1 MAAPARNRTSSRGV
15 PLWLEPPQT
24 NLLFNSHAQ
33 AQLAPYEPA
42 RTTLHFTF
50 GSAVMMDFVKNW
62 LHFAKKSGLT
72 PYLIG
77 AADTGTRDYCASA
90 GVASA
95 AIDPR
100 LDVWTYQRKK
110 QSEVTDDALGKTQ
123 WQYFRH
129 HNSDFLGMG
138 LVKVAF
144 LWELLSSGL
153 DVLISDLDVVWL
165 NDGWKR
171 WMTWRE
177 PSQPPVPEAGLMA
190 MADLLV
196 TTDELNTER
205 DAQGGRAAELNTGVV
220 YLRAGAGARAMV
232 QMWRESMLRL
242 SKHRAKS
249 QLTENDNDQ
258 SLFNQIVHGGD
269 VTDSFASGLAA
280 YLQAAGLPELPPAQ
294 HKEIAAR
301 TRRIFRTRAKAR
313 PCLPTESCDAV
324 PFTFATLPIRPFSSG
339 HTWFNQGVQE
349 MEGHELPQHMPVNVH
364 FTFQFGDTPKYPH
377 GKRQRAREAGLWAVD
392 PPEYFTQGVYV
403 ALRGP
408 AYSAAEQAS
417 VYRRFPEWS
426 PQRHMFMDAPQ
437 RQAVRDLLGLASTF
451 DEPARRGVTVL
462 PKFYCHCDRYWNFLT
477 RCRIPFV
484 PKMKLPFG
492 CPMDSLYLTDRWND
506 KGVLY
511 REHTFLANPNVPRA
525 LRENKVLLSVA
536 DAGAARTSGPDNAT
550 HVEVAYGTPMN
561 DVKAAV
567 LAANPAVRVV
577 EVSAEHLRR
586 LCRWLGSTQKQK
598 AFNSLMRYVLTESSR
613 YCPNEDHGG
622 YGAPGFNWQNPFTA
636 YNCTWGFRAPA
647 EYPEQ
652 RACGADDPATIA
664 TRGSPGSA
672 AAGPTLEER
681 SNSTTCPRQMLCDH
695 NVDPNGRV
703 TREITRCN
711 IEGYNGLS
719 PAFKPIADAMLA
731 KMPGGRCPYPPLDVP
746 GPGPGFD
753 RVGHWV
759 GPT

>member
-1 MAAPARNRTSSRGV
+1 M
-15 PLWLEPPQT
+15 PLWLETGET

-33 AQLAPYEPA
+33 AQLAPYVPA

-62 LHFAKKSGLT
+62 LHFAKKAGLT
-72 PYLIG
+72 PYLVG
-77 AADTGTRDYCASA
+77 TADTGTRDYCAGA
-90 GVASA
+90 GVAAA

-144 LWELLSSGL
+144 LWELLISGL

-177 PSQPPVPEAGLMA
+177 PAQPPVPEASLMA
-190 MADLLV
+190 LADLLV

-205 DAQGGRAAELNTGVV
+205 DTQGGRAAELNTGVV
-220 YLRAGAGARAMV
+220 YFRAGPGARAMV

-242 SKHRAKS
+242 SRQRAKS

-269 VTDSFASGLAA
+269 VTDSLVGSLASQLKA
-280 YLQAAGLPELPPAQ
+280 LGLPELAKSK
-294 HKEIAAR
+294 HKEIASR
-301 TRRIFRTRAKAR
+301 TRRIFRTRASGR
-313 PCLPTESCDAV
+313 PCLPTETCAPV

-349 MEGHELPQHMPVNVH
+349 MEGHELPQHTPVNVH
-364 FTFQFGDTPKYPH
+364 FTFQALLPTPATHPAPTRSPTPTPTSTPNPTSTSTSTPNPTPGPGPYPNPHPNPNPNQFGDTPKYPH

-408 AYSAAEQAS
+408 AYTAAEQAS

-451 DEPARRGVTVL
+451 DDPSRRGVTIL
-462 PKFYCHCDRYWNFLT
+462 PKFHCHCDRYWNFLSK
-477 RCRIPFV
+477 CRIPFV

-511 REHTFLANPNVPRA
+511 REHAFLANSNVPRA
-525 LRENKVLLSVA
+525 LRDNAVLLTVA
-536 DAGAARTSGPDNAT
+536 DEGADLTNVINNAT
-550 HVEVAYGTPMN
+550 HVEVPYGTNPSPSLN
-561 DVKAAV
+561 PYGTNSSPSLNPNPDPTPKGAVWYADERRQGRGPRRQPSSPRPRGHRAAPAAAV
-567 LAANPAVRVV
+567 PLAR
-577 EVSAEHLRR
+577 
-586 LCRWLGSTQKQK
+586 
-598 AFNSLMRYVLTESSR
+598 
-613 YCPNEDHGG
+613 
-622 YGAPGFNWQNPFTA
+622 
-636 YNCTWGFRAPA
+636 
-647 EYPEQ
+647 
-652 RACGADDPATIA
+652 
-664 TRGSPGSA
+664 
-672 AAGPTLEER
+672 
-681 SNSTTCPRQMLCDH
+681 
-695 NVDPNGRV
+695 
-703 TREITRCN
+703 
-711 IEGYNGLS
+711 
-719 PAFKPIADAMLA
+719 
-731 KMPGGRCPYPPLDVP
+731 
-746 GPGPGFD
+746 
-753 RVGHWV
+753 
-759 GPT
+759 